1 MSRSISRRGRPK
13 SVIPKYRHHKASGQ
27 AVVTVDGRDI
37 YLGSYGSAES
47 RGQYGVIL
55 AKIARQEPVVEA
67 QPEVPLSL
75 LTVDEVLVG
84 YYDHCQTHYVKHGQ
98 QTSEVPLVAM
108 TIKPLHEK
116 YGDVPA
122 AQFGPRLLKL
132 FREDLVGLGWCRN
145 TVNQAI
151 GRVRRIFKW
160 AVAEEMIG
168 PEVLQKLQAVDAL
181 RAGRTVAPDR
191 PKRTAL
197 SSDRIEPIRQRVRP
211 LVRDLIDLQLAT
223 GARSGEL
230 LSLTAA
236 MIDRAGSVWVATLQ
250 RHKSDSSGQNRK
262 LYFSPRAQQVLA
274 GYLSADRESLL
285 FRMRRDAYCRAI
297 VRACEE
303 LKIDRWTPHHLRHT
317 FLTRIREEYGIE
329 AAQVLAGH
337 TAPDMTA
344 VYSVKMD
351 SLAATVAAQLA

>member
-27 AVVTVDGRDI
+27 AVVTVDGRDL

-67 QPEVPLSL
+67 PPEVLPSL
-75 LTVDEVLVG
+75 LTVDEVLIA
-84 YYDHCQTHYVKHGQ
+84 YYDYCQAHYVKHGQ

-132 FREDLVGLGWCRN
+132 FRDDLVGLGWCRN
-145 TVNQAI
+145 TINQAI
-151 GRVRRIFKW
+151 GRIRRIFKW

-168 PEVLQKLQAVDAL
+168 PEVLQKLQAVAAL

-197 SSDRIEPIRQRVRP
+197 SPDRIEPVRLRVRP
-211 LVRDLIDLQLAT
+211 MVRDLIDLQLAT

-230 LSLTAA
+230 LSLTAS
-236 MIDRAGSVWVATLQ
+236 MIDRASAVWMATLQ
-250 RHKSDSSGQNRK
+250 RHKTDSSGVPRK
-262 LYFSPRAQQVLA
+262 LYFPPRAQGILA
-274 GYLSADRESLL
+274 RYLSGDTETLL

-297 VRACEE
+297 VRACED
-303 LKIDRWTPHHLRHT
+303 LKIERWTPHHLRHT
-317 FLTRIREEYGIE
+317 FLTRVREEHGIE

-337 TAPDMTA
+337 AAPDMTA
-344 VYSVKMD
+344 VYSAKMD
-351 SLAATVAAQLA
+351 SLAASVAAQLT